1 MKTGDEVFERSTGAK
16 GRVVSLHDHSVYVLF
31 SNGRRAMLDKSEITL
46 TVEQGTE
53 NVIKWI
59 WGTGKKFQRTI
70 EVSILKFM
78 ELPLY
83 AIVTISTILL
93 LFGAGVVLLLSM
105 F

>member
-31 SNGRRAMLDKSEITL
+31 GNGRRALLDKSEITL

-53 NVIKWI
+53 NVIKWL
-59 WGTGKKFQRTI
+59 WGTGKKFQRTV

-83 AIVTISTILL
+83 AVITISTILL
-93 LFGAGVVLLLSM
+93 LIGAGVTFLISM

>member
-16 GRVVSLHDHSVYVLF
+16 GRIVSTHGDNVYVVF
-31 SNGRRAMLDKSEITL
+31 KNGRKATVSKSDVMLTF
-46 TVEQGTE
+46 EQSTK
-53 NVIKWI
+53 NACVWVR
-59 WGTGKKFQRTI
+59 GTGKKLQRTV

-83 AIVTISTILL
+83 AVVTISTILL
-93 LFGAGVVLLLSM
+93 LIGAGVTFLISM

>member
-53 NVIKWI
+53 NVIKWL
-59 WGTGKKFQRTI
+59 WGTGKKFQRTV

-93 LFGAGVVLLLSM
+93 LIGAWVTFLISM

>member
-16 GRVVSLHDHSVYVLF
+16 GRIVSLHNQSVYVLF
-31 SNGRRAMLDKSEITL
+31 SNGRYALLDKPEITL
-46 TVEQGTE
+46 TVEQYTE
-53 NVIKWI
+53 NVIKWL
-59 WGTGKKFQRTI
+59 WGTGKKLQRTV

-83 AIVTISTILL
+83 AVVTISTILL
-93 LFGAGVVLLLSM
+93 LIGAGVTFLISM

>member
-53 NVIKWI
+53 NVIKWL

>member
-16 GRVVSLHDHSVYVLF
+16 GRVVSTHGDNVYVVF
-31 SNGRRAMLDKSEITL
+31 KNGRKATVSKSDVMLTF
-46 TVEQGTE
+46 EQSTE
-53 NVIKWI
+53 NACVWVR
-59 WGTGKKFQRTI
+59 GTGKKLQRTV

-83 AIVTISTILL
+83 AVVTISTILL
-93 LFGAGVVLLLSM
+93 LIGAGITFLLSM

>member
-16 GRVVSLHDHSVYVLF
+16 GRIVSLHDHSVYVLF

-53 NVIKWI
+53 NVIKWL
-59 WGTGKKFQRTI
+59 WGTGKKLQRTV

-83 AIVTISTILL
+83 AVITISTILL
-93 LFGAGVVLLLSM
+93 LIGAGLTFLISM

>member
-16 GRVVSLHDHSVYVLF
+16 GRVVSLHDNSVYVLF
-31 SNGRRAMLDKSEITL
+31 SNGRRAMLDKSEITF

-53 NVIKWI
+53 NVIKWLL
-59 WGTGKKFQRTI
+59 GTGKKLQRTI

-83 AIVTISTILL
+83 AVVTISTILL
-93 LFGAGVVLLLSM
+93 LIGAGVTFLLSM